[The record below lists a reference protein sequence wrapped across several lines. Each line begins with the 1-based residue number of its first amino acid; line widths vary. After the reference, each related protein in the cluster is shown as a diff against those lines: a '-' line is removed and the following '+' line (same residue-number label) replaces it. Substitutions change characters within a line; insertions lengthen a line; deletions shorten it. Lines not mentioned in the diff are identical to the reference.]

1 MLRAFF
7 MAAGGILMFTG
18 VEALVLD
25 HAVLADD
32 SPLVKKVVKNEPAFD
47 EWGFE
52 IERKV
57 LAPSKKTITPP
68 EWAPWTML
76 SSGAV
81 ILLYSIVSRSGGEE

>member
-7 MAAGGILMFTG
+7 LAAGGILMFTG

-25 HAVLADD
+25 HAVLSND
-32 SPLVKKVVKNEPAFD
+32 SPLSKNTVAATAPAFD

-57 LAPSKKTITPP
+57 NAPLQKTIRPP
-68 EWAPWTML
+68 EWAPWSML

-81 ILLYSIVSRSGGEE
+81 IMLYSLVSKPSGE

>member
-7 MAAGGILMFTG
+7 LAAGGILMFTG

-25 HAVLADD
+25 HAVLSND
-32 SPLVKKVVKNEPAFD
+32 SPFTKKAVAANQPTLD

-57 LAPSKKTITPP
+57 TAPLKKTIQPP
-68 EWAPWTML
+68 EWAPWSML

-81 ILLYSIVSRSGGEE
+81 ILLYSLVSRSGGE